1 MKKHVLMGL
10 MLLITAT
17 EEVNAQAGT
26 LDQTFGSAGKVT
38 SNFNLID
45 RGLDFDIQSDGKI
58 IVVGSTS
65 TNTISSN
72 MLIARYNSNGS
83 LDNTF
88 GTNGI
93 LTSTALVNL
102 SSVILQSDDKI
113 VAVGMEGNTVSS
125 KILVVRSNANGQFDN
140 AFGTNGIVTYSI
152 GAGLNVAKRVK
163 LQTDGKIIIGCDY
176 NYNNGNTREFAVI
189 RLNTNGTLDNT
200 FGTNGITT
208 FTFNNLYASLWD
220 LEIQTDGKIIT
231 SGVSQIGSN
240 SYAYALARLDVN
252 GALDNTFGNSG
263 KTTAVFSGLDFGTN
277 CTILPNGKILM
288 VGSSLPQVG
297 LVQFNQNGMIDNT
310 FGNNGLKT
318 LSIGGNGNNGG
329 FDIVIQPD
337 GRIIVV
343 GKAHLASNSL
353 QSKFGLSRLNAN
365 GTTDFSFGTN
375 GIVTTSFGSS
385 SGIETPYISKLQNDG
400 KILLVGS
407 SGNNGP
413 GSILLAR
420 YNSDLYTGLTEQP
433 TEDDYFVP
441 YPNPFSNQIT
451 LNYTLQEPASIT
463 IDLLDITGKI
473 ILSNTEQST
482 SGRHKKEILLPDNI
496 KTGVYFIKMKSKS
509 FDRTYKL
516 IKN

>member
-1 MKKHVLMGL
+1 
-10 MLLITAT
+10 
-17 EEVNAQAGT
+17 
-26 LDQTFGSAGKVT
+26 
-38 SNFNLID
+38 
-45 RGLDFDIQSDGKI
+45 
-58 IVVGSTS
+58 
-65 TNTISSN
+65 
-72 MLIARYNSNGS
+72 
-83 LDNTF
+83 
-88 GTNGI
+88 
-93 LTSTALVNL
+93 
-102 SSVILQSDDKI
+102 
-113 VAVGMEGNTVSS
+113 
-125 KILVVRSNANGQFDN
+125 
-140 AFGTNGIVTYSI
+140 
-152 GAGLNVAKRVK
+152 
-163 LQTDGKIIIGCDY
+163 
-176 NYNNGNTREFAVI
+176 
-189 RLNTNGTLDNT
+189 
-200 FGTNGITT
+200 
-208 FTFNNLYASLWD
+208 
-220 LEIQTDGKIIT
+220 
-231 SGVSQIGSN
+231 
-240 SYAYALARLDVN
+240 
-252 GALDNTFGNSG
+252 
-263 KTTAVFSGLDFGTN
+263 
-277 CTILPNGKILM
+277 
-288 VGSSLPQVG
+288 LPQVG